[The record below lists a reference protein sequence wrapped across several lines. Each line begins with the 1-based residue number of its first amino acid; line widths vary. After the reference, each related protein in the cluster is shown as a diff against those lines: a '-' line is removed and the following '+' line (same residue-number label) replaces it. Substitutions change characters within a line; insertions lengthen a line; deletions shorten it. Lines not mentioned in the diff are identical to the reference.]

1 MKILVHIVSGSR
13 RKQMVHP
20 KLTLREFDGGTVDT
34 GAGRINGPNNTW
46 LSCQEQATV
55 RSLYLP

>member
-1 MKILVHIVSGSR
+1 
-13 RKQMVHP
+13 MVHP

-46 LSCQEQATV
+46 LCCQEQATV